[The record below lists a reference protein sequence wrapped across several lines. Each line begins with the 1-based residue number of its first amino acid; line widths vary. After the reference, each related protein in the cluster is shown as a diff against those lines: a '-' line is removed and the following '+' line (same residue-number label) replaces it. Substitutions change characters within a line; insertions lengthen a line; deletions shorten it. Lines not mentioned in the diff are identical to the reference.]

1 MAFQK
6 PSVNKRFNYLM
17 RCELSH
23 QALADLQ
30 QIGD

>member
-6 PSVNKRFNYLM
+6 PSVNKRFNYLL
-17 RCELSH
+17 RCELSP
-23 QALADLQ
+23 QAVANLL